1 MDYPSTYRAR
11 KLYLFLLFLFFL
23 LLQQAP
29 SLRLFYG
36 YLDLSIPM
44 VLVIG
49 LWLGPTGGLA
59 YGFIAGLI
67 EGSYSGYLLGT
78 YLITRTLIGW
88 GSGMLRGFIVKE
100 NPWAL
105 FVSAFF
111 ASILNDFLFLLS
123 FPHPLT
129 HLWWRSLF
137 IKSLS
142 SALFAP
148 IFATLM
154 KWIYGE

>member
-1 MDYPSTYRAR
+1 MRVYSSIYKAK
-11 KLYLFLLFLFFL
+11 KLYLFLLFLFVL
-23 LLQQAP
+23 LLQQTP
-29 SLRLFYG
+29 SLHLFYG

-44 VLVIG
+44 LLVIG

-59 YGFIAGLI
+59 YGFLAGLI
-67 EGSYSGYLLGT
+67 QGSFSGYLLGT
-78 YLITRTLIGW
+78 YLITRTLTGW

-105 FVSAFF
+105 FIAAFWL
-111 ASILNDFLFLLS
+111 SLLNDLLFLLS

-129 HLWWRSLF
+129 QLWLRSLF

-142 SALFAP
+142 SAFFAP
-148 IFATLM
+148 LFGSLLHR
-154 KWIYGE
+154 IYG

>member
-1 MDYPSTYRAR
+1 MVYSSTYRAR
-11 KLYLFLLFLFFL
+11 KLYLFLLFLFIL

-44 VLVIG
+44 LLVIG
-49 LWLGPTGGLA
+49 LWLGPAGGLA
-59 YGFIAGLI
+59 YGFLAGLI
-67 EGSYSGYLLGT
+67 EGSFSGYLLGT
-78 YLITRTLIGW
+78 YIVTRTLTGW

-105 FVSAFF
+105 FISAFF
-111 ASILNDFLFLLS
+111 ASLLNDFLLLLS

-148 IFATLM
+148 IFASIIRR
-154 KWIYGE
+154 IYGE

>member
-1 MDYPSTYRAR
+1 MVYSSTYRAR

-44 VLVIG
+44 LLVIG

-59 YGFIAGLI
+59 YGFLAGLI
-67 EGSYSGYLLGT
+67 EGSFSGYLLGT
-78 YLITRTLIGW
+78 YLVTRSLTGW
-88 GSGMLRGFIVKE
+88 GSGMLRGFIMKE
-100 NPWAL
+100 NPLAL
-105 FVSAFF
+105 LISAFWL
-111 ASILNDFLFLLS
+111 SLLTDFLFLLS

-148 IFATLM
+148 IFASIIRG
-154 KWIYGE
+154 IYGE